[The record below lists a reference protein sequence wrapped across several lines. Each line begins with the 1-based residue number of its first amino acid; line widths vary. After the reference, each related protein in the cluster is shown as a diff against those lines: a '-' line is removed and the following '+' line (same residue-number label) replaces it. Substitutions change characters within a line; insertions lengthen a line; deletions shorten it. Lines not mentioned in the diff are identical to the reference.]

1 MNMSKIIQ
9 IAGLF
14 LFLSYNC
21 LAQNSIL
28 SVKVSGIVYTQDSA
42 AYKPLSYVN
51 IIRKGRANGAVSD
64 ADGAFTIYMLR
75 GDTLLFSYVGY
86 STSIF
91 ILPKD
96 YNEKKLDI
104 QIVLKSTFVQLK
116 EVNITS
122 KVLPK
127 VGPLYHKPKVV
138 YIPSIKGS
146 SNYRGFG
153 SPNTTDFS
161 PITMLFN
168 QFSKEGKTRR
178 KLGRLMQADSKEASY
193 KARLNPEYVSEL
205 TGLQGPELDDFML
218 YCHPPLQFILT
229 AEDYDVVVSILDCLK
244 RFKQRDSYYH
254 KPD

>member
-1 MNMSKIIQ
+1 MWRILL
-9 IAGLF
+9 IAVLF
-14 LFLSYNC
+14 LLVFNSSE
-21 LAQNSIL
+21 AQNSIL
-28 SVKVSGIVYTQDSA
+28 SVKVSGIVYSKDSA
-42 AYKPLSYVN
+42 AYKALAFVN
-51 IIRKGRANGAVSD
+51 ITRKGRTNGTVTDANGS
-64 ADGAFTIYMLR
+64 FTIYMLR

-91 ILPKD
+91 ILPRD

-104 QIVLKSTFVQLK
+104 QIVLKSTSVQLQ

-168 QFSKEGKTRR
+168 QFSREGKTRR

-229 AEDYDVVVSILDCLK
+229 AEDYDVVVSVLDCLK
-244 RFKQRDSYYH
+244 KFKQRDSYFH